1 MGLGHEYFERLE
13 IGCLTLRKCQLLPFL
28 GDQKHYIRQKSRS
41 FAYWGLSFKP
51 GTDDVREAPAFYVIK
66 TLLKQEA
73 QAFLFSIR

>member
-1 MGLGHEYFERLE
+1 MIKLKMSVRGVLSGN
-13 IGCLTLRKCQLLPFL
+13 RKCQLLPFL

-66 TLLKQEA
+66 TLLKQEG
-73 QAFLFSIR
+73 